1 MMKRLAMF
9 LIIVT
14 LCLVASFAQG
24 RRGGFGG
31 GRARGGP
38 VQMDERTAL
47 DLLAVLLN
55 LSDAQQQQLRT
66 VFDAAVKAAAPIA
79 TQMASDKEAVVE
91 AVKAG
96 KSDAQVKTLAGQQ
109 ASLSSQ
115 MLTLQAQTFAKMW
128 AILRSDQKSH
138 VDASMYDDIGA
149 LLSNT
154 KPPILPGSVPA
165 SNPEGP
171 AH

>member
-14 LCLVASFAQG
+14 LCPATPFARG

-38 VQMDERTAL
+38 VHMDERLAL

-55 LSDAQQQQLRT
+55 LSDAQQQQLHT
-66 VFDAAVKAAAPIA
+66 IFAAAVQAATPIA
-79 TQMASDKEAVVE
+79 TQMASNKEAVVE

-96 KSDAQVKTLAGQQ
+96 KSDDQVKTLARQQ

-138 VDASMYDDIGA
+138 VDTSMYDDIGA
-149 LLSNT
+149 LLANT
-154 KPPILPGSVPA
+154 KPPILPGSIPA
-165 SNPEGP
+165 SHPEGP
-171 AH
+171 AP

>member
-1 MMKRLAMF
+1 MRKRLVMI

-14 LCLVASFAQG
+14 LCLAASLAQG
-24 RRGGFGG
+24 RRSGFGE

-38 VQMDERTAL
+38 VHMDERTAL
-47 DLLAVLLN
+47 DVLAVLLH
-55 LSDAQQQQLRT
+55 LSEAQQQQLHT
-66 VFDAAVKAAAPIA
+66 IFAAAVQAATPIA
-79 TQMASDKEAVVE
+79 TQMASNKEAVVE

-96 KSDAQVKTLAGQQ
+96 KSEAQVKTVAGQH

-115 MLTLQAQTFAKMW
+115 MLILQAQTFAKMW

-138 VDASMYDDIGA
+138 VDTSMYDDIGA
-149 LLSNT
+149 LLANT
-154 KPPILPGSVPA
+154 KPPILPGSIPA
-165 SNPEGP
+165 SHPEGP

>member
-1 MMKRLAMF
+1 MMKRLAVF

-14 LCLVASFAQG
+14 LCLAASLAQG

-38 VQMDERTAL
+38 VHMDERTAL
-47 DLLAVLLN
+47 DVLAVLLH
-55 LSDAQQQQLRT
+55 LSEAQQQQLRT
-66 VFDAAVKAAAPIA
+66 VFDAAVTAAAPIA
-79 TQMASDKEAVVE
+79 TQMTSNKEAVVE

-96 KSDAQVKTLAGQQ
+96 KSDAQVKTLAGQH
-109 ASLSSQ
+109 ASLASQ

-138 VDASMYDDIGA
+138 VDLAMYDDIGA
-149 LLSNT
+149 MLANT
-154 KPPILPGSVPA
+154 KPPLFPGSVPA
-165 SNPEGP
+165 SHPEGP

>member
-1 MMKRLAMF
+1 MRKRLVMI

-14 LCLVASFAQG
+14 LCLAASLAQG

-38 VQMDERTAL
+38 VHMDERLAL

-55 LSDAQQQQLRT
+55 LSDAQQQQLHT
-66 VFDAAVKAAAPIA
+66 VLDAAVQAAAPIA
-79 TQMASDKEAVVE
+79 TQMASTKEAVIE

-96 KSDAQVKTLAGQQ
+96 KSAAQVKTLAGQH
-109 ASLSSQ
+109 ASLASQ

-128 AILRSDQKSH
+128 AILRSDQKAH
-138 VDASMYDDIGA
+138 VDAAMYDDIGA
-149 LLSNT
+149 MLANT
-154 KPPILPGSVPA
+154 TPPLFPGSVPA
-165 SNPEGP
+165 SHPEGP